1 MPAGIGERLS
11 DVTRAS
17 AAQTRVA
24 PAVQSGLGQVQE
36 TAASY
41 RGRSW
46 MHGGDLVKHPG
57 WQQRARPFI
66 TLAAP
71 PLHRSAAGTG
81 PTLGSRSEPLGKP
94 T

>member
-1 MPAGIGERLS
+1 MFHQGRKICAG
-11 DVTRAS
+11 T
-17 AAQTRVA
+17 AQTRVA
-24 PAVQSGLGQVQE
+24 PAVQTGLGQVPA
-36 TAASY
+36 TAAAY

-46 MHGGDLVKHPG
+46 MHGSDLVKHPG

>member
-1 MPAGIGERLS
+1 MPAGIGERVS

-46 MHGGDLVKHPG
+46 MHGGDLVKFPG
-57 WQQRARPFI
+57 
-66 TLAAP
+66 
-71 PLHRSAAGTG
+71 
-81 PTLGSRSEPLGKP
+81 
-94 T
+94 